1 MPKSDTSNNQLDG
14 GRGAMR
20 HMGLAVTLA
29 SGIGG
34 GAWLGSRWDATSE
47 HEVQWA
53 TALCAMLG
61 LAASMTIVLKDLK
74 R

>member
-1 MPKSDTSNNQLDG
+1 
-14 GRGAMR
+14 MR

-34 GAWLGSRWDATSE
+34 GAWLGSRWDATAE